1 MNELTKCKKRNEL
14 KIMRKH
20 RDRQKITL
28 RNLVKELIKSY
39 EMAGEHVDKKTI
51 YDKVSQMEN
60 EQKRKNKVG
69 MQIC

>member
-1 MNELTKCKKRNEL
+1 
-14 KIMRKH
+14 MRKH
-20 RDRQKITL
+20 RDRHKITL